1 MSNVLSSLSDDLAG
15 VVESAGKSVV
25 RVEARRQ
32 HPASGIVWSD
42 DGLVVTANHVVES
55 DNEIVLGMP
64 DGKTVKASLVGR
76 DPTTDITVLRAEAS
90 GLTTPTIDSTDGPRV
105 GNIVLALGR
114 PGQSVLATMGIV
126 SAVGEAWRTGAGG
139 RINSYLQTDVVMY
152 PGFSGGLLV
161 DAGGQV
167 LGLSTSGL
175 TRGASVAIPTQTL
188 SSVAQVLLEHGRIR
202 RGYLGI
208 GAQPVRLSA
217 TVAKAIGQ
225 ETGLLLV
232 SVEPEAPAEQAG
244 LAIGDTI
251 ITVDGQAVRHLD
263 ELLSALGGDRIGDSI
278 RVQIVRG
285 GETQE
290 VSATVGERPE

>member
-25 RVEARRQ
+25 RVEARRR
-32 HPASGIVWSD
+32 HPANGIVWSD

-55 DNEIVLGMP
+55 DNEIVVGMP

-105 GNIVLALGR
+105 GNIVLVLGR

-152 PGFSGGLLV
+152 PGFSGGPLV
-161 DAGGQV
+161 DARGQV

-175 TRGASVAIPTQTL
+175 TRGASVASPTRTL
-188 SSVAQVLLEHGRIR
+188 SSVVQVLLEHGRIR

-251 ITVDGQAVRHLD
+251 IAVDGQAVRHLD

-278 RVQIVRG
+278 RVQIVKG

>member
-25 RVEARRQ
+25 RVEARRR
-32 HPASGIVWSD
+32 HPANGIVWSD

-55 DNEIVLGMP
+55 DNEIVVGMP

-105 GNIVLALGR
+105 GNIVLVLGR

-152 PGFSGGLLV
+152 PGFSGGPLV
-161 DAGGQV
+161 DARGQV

-175 TRGASVAIPTQTL
+175 TRGASVAIPTRTL
-188 SSVAQVLLEHGRIR
+188 SSVVQVLLEHGRIR

-251 ITVDGQAVRHLD
+251 IAVDGQAVRHLD

-290 VSATVGERPE
+290 VSATAGERPE

>member
-188 SSVAQVLLEHGRIR
+188 SSVVQVLLEHGRIR

-232 SVEPEAPAEQAG
+232 SVEPEAPSEQAG

-263 ELLSALGGDRIGDSI
+263 ELLSALGW
-278 RVQIVRG
+278 
-285 GETQE
+285 
-290 VSATVGERPE
+290 

>member
-1 MSNVLSSLSDDLAG
+1 
-15 VVESAGKSVV
+15 
-25 RVEARRQ
+25 
-32 HPASGIVWSD
+32 
-42 DGLVVTANHVVES
+42 
-55 DNEIVLGMP
+55 
-64 DGKTVKASLVGR
+64 
-76 DPTTDITVLRAEAS
+76 
-90 GLTTPTIDSTDGPRV
+90 
-105 GNIVLALGR
+105 
-114 PGQSVLATMGIV
+114 MGIV

-139 RINSYLQTDVVMY
+139 RIDSYLQTDVVMY
-152 PGFSGGLLV
+152 PGFSSGPLG
-161 DAGGQV
+161 DAGGRV
-167 LGLSTSGL
+167 LGLSTSGF
-175 TRGASVAIPTQTL
+175 TRGASVAVPARTL
-188 SSVAQVLLEHGRIR
+188 GSVVEVLLKHGRIR

-225 ETGLLLV
+225 ETRLLLV

-251 ITVDGQAVRHLD
+251 VTVDGQAVRHLD
-263 ELLSALGGDRIGDSI
+263 ELLSALSGDRIGDSV